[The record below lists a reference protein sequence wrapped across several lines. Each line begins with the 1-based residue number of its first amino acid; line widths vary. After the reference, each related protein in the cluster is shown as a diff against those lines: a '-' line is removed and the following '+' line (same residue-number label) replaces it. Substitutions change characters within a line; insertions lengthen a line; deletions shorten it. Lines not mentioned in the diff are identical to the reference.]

1 MANRRISEEH
11 SEELLRILLDNPRVE
26 DGDVRSA
33 VSYRLGQDHSDDL
46 ERHIRW
52 RRRGIYAIIRMLELE
67 AGQAV
72 VESLE
77 DVKAADG
84 IEQWAKV
91 YWMLV
96 NAKRLRNKNAA
107 DAGMEELRSW
117 DDCGYAPM
125 ANAVLDRLA
134 GVAEQERG
142 RIAEELA
149 AQLSQ
154 RDRSKFEGQIAQL
167 TALYA

>member
-1 MANRRISEEH
+1 MANTRVGEH
-11 SEELLRILLDNPRVE
+11 SEELLRILLDNPRFE
-26 DGDVRSA
+26 DIEVRGA
-33 VSYRLGQDHSDDL
+33 VSHRLEQDHSDDL

-52 RRRGIYAIIRMLELE
+52 RRRGIYAIVRMLELE
-67 AGQAV
+67 AGQAA

-96 NAKRLRNKNAA
+96 NARRLRNKKAA

-117 DDCGYAPM
+117 DDIGYAPM

-134 GVAEQERG
+134 GIAEQERG

-154 RDRSKFEGQIAQL
+154 QYRSKVAGQIAKL
-167 TALYA
+167 TALCA